1 MRKINKKIEFKIA
14 ADGSSASGKTT
25 GGKLIAK
32 KLKMKFLS
40 SGALYRFCA
49 LKTLENKNTYNVKF
63 INKIANSITLK
74 KLQNKKLYSPEV
86 AKLSSIIAKKPYVRK
101 ALKGF
106 QKNFIKKSKLVV
118 VEGRDIGSKIMPNAD
133 LKLFFTC
140 STKEKAKRRLKEFK
154 SLNKKI
160 TLKQVEKA
168 LIQRDKEDTKR
179 KISPLI
185 MTKNAVLVDTTKL
198 TIKQMEAKLTNLVKN
213 SIKKNM
219 EIYKD
224 LSSPASQQFE
234 KLLNSQLSKNKI
246 EEGKIIEG
254 KITKITDKYVFL
266 FIPGLK
272 SEPVIDIN
280 EMKMIGMQDKV
291 VEGAEVSVLLEKI
304 EDKNG
309 DVVVSAQ
316 KAQKIK
322 GWYELEK
329 AYEDNQ
335 SINGKITSKC
345 KGGVIV
351 EHIETGSLMFCPG
364 SQISDKP
371 MKSVDHLIGVEQ
383 KFAIIKL
390 DKVRGNACVSRRQIV
405 SSHKKEDKAKIIE
418 KFKVGDIIK
427 DAVVKGYSSFGCFFE
442 VNNEIDVLV
451 HLQEISYS
459 RVNHPDEIFNIGEKH
474 DLKVISIDMEKLQI
488 GCSIK
493 QLSPDPF
500 EHISNYEIGKPYKV
514 KVVKITDYGCFCELE
529 PGLSTLL
536 HSSEISWTKKNISP
550 KKLFK
555 VGDQIDCVITEI
567 DKDKRRVAISHRLT
581 NENPYTTLENKY
593 PVGSD
598 IDGVVTSA
606 NEYAL
611 YVKLGDFDIDGF
623 LHSNDL
629 SYSGKPE
636 DELKKHKKG
645 EKLKVRVLEIKKEE
659 QKVRVGLKQLEK
671 DPFDF
676 FKGKKVNDI
685 ITVQVVSS
693 DSKGLMVKPEGC
705 DLEFLIKKSQ
715 IAVSAADARPSRF
728 VGGERID
735 SAIAEINFDK
745 RKVNLSIKLLEEL
758 QNKEAVDKFSSPL
771 SGKNLPFSSLSEK
784 LDDKKK
790 KETE

>member
-1 MRKINKKIEFKIA
+1 
-14 ADGSSASGKTT
+14 
-25 GGKLIAK
+25 
-32 KLKMKFLS
+32 
-40 SGALYRFCA
+40 
-49 LKTLENKNTYNVKF
+49 
-63 INKIANSITLK
+63 
-74 KLQNKKLYSPEV
+74 
-86 AKLSSIIAKKPYVRK
+86 
-101 ALKGF
+101 
-106 QKNFIKKSKLVV
+106 
-118 VEGRDIGSKIMPNAD
+118 
-133 LKLFFTC
+133 
-140 STKEKAKRRLKEFK
+140 
-154 SLNKKI
+154 
-160 TLKQVEKA
+160 
-168 LIQRDKEDTKR
+168 
-179 KISPLI
+179 
-185 MTKNAVLVDTTKL
+185 
-198 TIKQMEAKLTNLVKN
+198 
-213 SIKKNM
+213 M

-224 LSSPASQQFE
+224 LSSPATKQFE

-254 KITKITDKYVFL
+254 KITKITNKYIFL
-266 FIPGLK
+266 YINGLK

-280 EMKMIGMQDKV
+280 EMKMIGMKDKV
-291 VEGAEVSVLLEKI
+291 VEGETISVLLEKI
-304 EDKNG
+304 EDRNG

-329 AYEDNQ
+329 AYENNQ

-351 EHIETGSLMFCPG
+351 EHLETGSLMFCPG

-371 MKSVDHLIGVEQ
+371 LKSIDHLIGIDQ

-405 SSHKKEDKAKIIE
+405 SSNKKEDKAKIIE

-474 DLKVISIDMEKLQI
+474 DLKIISIDMEKLQI

-500 EHISNYEIGKPYKV
+500 EHISNYEINKKYKV
-514 KVVKITDYGCFCELE
+514 KVVKITEYGCFCELE

-555 VGDQIDCVITEI
+555 VGDEIECLITEVN
-567 DKDKRRVAISHRLT
+567 KEKRRVAISYRLT
-581 NENPYTTLENKY
+581 TENPYTTLENNY
-593 PVGSD
+593 PVGSE
-598 IDGVVTSA
+598 IDGIVTNS

-611 YVKLGDFDIDGF
+611 YVKLANFDIDGF

-629 SYSGKPE
+629 TYTEKPE
-636 DELKKHKKG
+636 EELKKYKKG
-645 EKLKVRVLEIKKEE
+645 DKLKVKILEIKNSD
-659 QKVRVGLKQLEK
+659 QKVRVGLKQMQK
-671 DPFDF
+671 DPFDW
-676 FKGKKVNDI
+676 FKDKKINDT
-685 ITVQVVSS
+685 ITVKVTSS
-693 DSKGLMVKPEGC
+693 DNKGLMVKPEGC

-715 IAVSAADARPSRF
+715 IAMSSADARPSRF

-735 SAIAEINFDK
+735 AAIADLDLDK
-745 RKVNLSIKLLEEL
+745 RKATLSIKLLEEL

-790 KETE
+790 KKDSE